1 MAPISKKELAPG
13 DSTVVELVFNTRTSK
28 GRVTKNARVTSNDS
42 TMAAFS
48 IDFVAT
54 IVPTPDTLSNIRIDA
69 PRVAFAKDSTKYE
82 VIVENHDSSMV
93 HLTLAAKPLDD
104 IRADIKDDSIK
115 PGKKGKIEF
124 EWEGKTEPEYDV
136 NHVVTFETGLRG
148 ITRFSVPYIVKGLK
162 GPKPVVVPQKAQ
174 NPPSPAGTA
183 VQKPNTSGQ
192 IKSPAANQV
201 GTAVKSSADPGK
213 PAVSTAKPIVNK
225 GKPEIN
231 KEYSPDSV
239 KVDKPLPGT
248 EQWPPR

>member
-1 MAPISKKELAPG
+1 MAPISKKELGPG

-28 GRVTKNARVTSNDS
+28 GKVTKNARVTSNDS

-54 IVPTPDTLSNIRIDA
+54 IVPTPDTISALRIDA
-69 PRVAFAKDSTKYE
+69 PRVAFEKDSTKYE
-82 VIVENHDSSMV
+82 VMVENHDSSMV
-93 HLTLAAKPLDD
+93 HLALAARPLDD
-104 IRADIKDDSIK
+104 IKADIKDDSIK

-124 EWEGKTEPEYDV
+124 EWEGKTAPEFDV
-136 NHVVTFETGLRG
+136 THVVTFDTGLKG
-148 ITRFSVPYIVKGLK
+148 IPRFSVPYIVKGTK

-174 NPPSPAGTA
+174 NPPPKPGEP
-183 VQKPNTSGQ
+183 VQKPVTTGQ
-192 IKSPAANQV
+192 TKSPAVNPSA
-201 GTAVKSSADPGK
+201 TAVKPASDPGK
-213 PAVSTAKPIVNK
+213 TGGSTAKPVVNT